1 MKDSDQD
8 RQTRPKEQMTA
19 WERWELPLLDS
30 QGNEVEQEAE
40 VKPMTARELE
50 EIRKAAHDDGLK
62 EGRDEGYKSGLEQ
75 GRADGHKEGFAT
87 GQEEGREQGRT
98 EAVEATRQEVAARM
112 DRLEH
117 LMGELVLPIQ
127 RHEEELET
135 VLVNLTTALAR
146 AVVYRELSLDSSQI
160 RQVVRQALSALP
172 STAENLR
179 IHIHPDDLE
188 PVQEVAEKLETVPRI
203 IEDDTLLPGGCRI
216 ESRHSLV
223 DYTVEKRFQRA
234 VQGMLEEQ
242 LGDPADVVAADAGLQ
257 MGELTDFHRDV
268 LAESGMKEPP
278 ASPEPEPEPEPES
291 GREDDDDFPP
301 G

>member
-1 MKDSDQD
+1 MRDSDQN
-8 RQTRPKEQMTA
+8 RKIRPKEEMTA
-19 WERWELPLLDS
+19 WERWELPLLDEK
-30 QGNEVEQEAE
+30 GNEVEQEAE
-40 VKPMTARELE
+40 VKPMTAGEME
-50 EIRKAAHDDGLK
+50 EIREAAHEDGLK

-87 GQEEGREQGRT
+87 GQEEGRAQGRS
-98 EAVEATRQEVAARM
+98 EAIEATRQEVAARM

-146 AVVYRELSLDSSQI
+146 AVVYRELSVDSSQI

-179 IHIHPDDLE
+179 IYVHPDDLE
-188 PVQEVAEKLETVPRI
+188 PVQEVAEKLEAAPRI
-203 IEDDTLLPGGCRI
+203 IEDDTLLPGGCKI

-223 DYTVEKRFQRA
+223 DYTVEKRFQRT
-234 VQGMLEEQ
+234 VQSMLEEQ
-242 LGDPADVVAADAGLQ
+242 LGDAVDPAAAEANLQ

-268 LAESGMKEPP
+268 LADSAMEQPP
-278 ASPEPEPEPEPES
+278 ASTES
-291 GREDDDDFPP
+291 ESESVREEDDDLPS

>member
-1 MKDSDQD
+1 MRDSDQN
-8 RQTRPKEQMTA
+8 RKIRPKEEMTA
-19 WERWELPLLDS
+19 WERWELPLLDEK
-30 QGNEVEQEAE
+30 GNEVEQEAE
-40 VKPMTARELE
+40 VKPMTAGEME
-50 EIRKAAHDDGLK
+50 EIREAAHEDGLK

-87 GQEEGREQGRT
+87 GQEEGRAQGRS
-98 EAVEATRQEVAARM
+98 EAIEATRQEVAARM

-146 AVVYRELSLDSSQI
+146 AVVYRELSVDSSQI

-179 IHIHPDDLE
+179 IYVHPDDLE
-188 PVQEVAEKLETVPRI
+188 PVQEVAEKLEAAPRI
-203 IEDDTLLPGGCRI
+203 IEDDTLLPGGCKI

-223 DYTVEKRFQRA
+223 DYTVEKRFQRT
-234 VQGMLEEQ
+234 VQSMLEEQ
-242 LGDPADVVAADAGLQ
+242 LGDAVDPAAAEANLQ

-268 LAESGMKEPP
+268 LADSAMEQPP
-278 ASPEPEPEPEPES
+278 ASTES
-291 GREDDDDFPP
+291 GSEPVREEDDDLPS

>member
-1 MKDSDQD
+1 MRDSDHNSKV
-8 RQTRPKEQMTA
+8 RPKEEMTA
-19 WERWELPLLDS
+19 WERWELPLLDEH
-30 QGNEVEQEAE
+30 GNEVEQEAE
-40 VKPMTARELE
+40 VKPMTAGEME
-50 EIRKAAHDDGLK
+50 EIHKAAHEDGLK
-62 EGRDEGYKSGLEQ
+62 EGRDEGYKNGLEQ
-75 GRADGHKEGFAT
+75 GRADGHKEGFAS
-87 GQEEGREQGRT
+87 GQEEGRAQGRT
-98 EAVEATRQEVAARM
+98 EAVESTRQEVAARM

-117 LMGELVLPIQ
+117 LMGELLLPIK

-179 IHIHPDDLE
+179 IYVHPDDLE
-188 PVQEVAEKLETVPRI
+188 PVQEVAEKLEAAPRI
-203 IEDDTLLPGGCRI
+203 IEDDTLLPGGCKI

-223 DYTVEKRFQRA
+223 DYTVEKRFQRT
-234 VQGMLEEQ
+234 VQSMLEEQ
-242 LGDPADVVAADAGLQ
+242 LGDAVDPAAAEANLQ

-268 LAESGMKEPP
+268 LADSAMEQPP
-278 ASPEPEPEPEPES
+278 ASPQSES
-291 GREDDDDFPP
+291 GPVREEDDDLPS